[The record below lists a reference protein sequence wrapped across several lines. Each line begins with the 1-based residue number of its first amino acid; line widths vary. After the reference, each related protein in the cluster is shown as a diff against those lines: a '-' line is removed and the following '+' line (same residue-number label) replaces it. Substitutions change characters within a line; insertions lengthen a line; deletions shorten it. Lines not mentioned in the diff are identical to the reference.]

1 MLYTIYR
8 IDCLIENKPYYY
20 IGKHQ
25 TTNVDD
31 NYMGSGVLLKKYYQ
45 KYGYDNFKKTILYIF
60 DNESEMNA
68 KEIELI
74 GDSFRTDK
82 YCLNLVAG
90 GEGGNL
96 GVEINKKIG
105 EKMKGKPSWNKG
117 THNSGMK
124 GHNHSI
130 ETIEKIKL
138 AKKGQPSPMKGR
150 HLSEETKQKMSE
162 SHKKRKK

>member
-8 IDCLIENKPYYY
+8 IDCLIENKLYYY

-25 TTNVDD
+25 TTNADD

-45 KYGYDNFKKTILYIF
+45 KYGSDNFKKTILYIF
-60 DNESEMNA
+60 DNESEMNR

-74 GDSFRTDK
+74 GDSFKTDK
-82 YCLNLVAG
+82 YCLNLAPG
-90 GEGGNL
+90 GQGGNL
-96 GVEINKKIG
+96 GDEINKKIG
-105 EKMKGKPSWNKG
+105 EKSKGRIPYNKG

-124 GHNHSI
+124 GHHHST

-138 AKKGQPSPMKGR
+138 AKKGRPSPMKGR
-150 HLSEETKQKMSE
+150 HLSEEAKQKISE
-162 SHKKRKK
+162 SHKKLKK